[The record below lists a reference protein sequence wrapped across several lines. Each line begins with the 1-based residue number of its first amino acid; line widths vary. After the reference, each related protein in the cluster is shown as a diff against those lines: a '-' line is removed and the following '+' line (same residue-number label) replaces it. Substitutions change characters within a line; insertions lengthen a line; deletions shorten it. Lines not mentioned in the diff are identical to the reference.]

1 MLIDFLTFISIEYKL
16 QQMDVIKFDVYRGPN
31 IGIYINTNDD
41 FVLLPMGF
49 AQNKAEKLG
58 EYLKAEVVYGSVA
71 NTRLLGAL
79 MVMNNNGIL
88 LPKTAYI
95 DEYEFLKKETKM
107 EVGVLDSKYT
117 ALGNVICANDKGAI
131 VSPWLSKQDC
141 NTIEQVLGVE
151 VLQKRIAGFNQVGAV
166 MVANNS
172 GAAIHPEADEEDM
185 KEFANIMGVRVE
197 QTTINNGVPYVM
209 SGILVNDK
217 MVVVGSMTSGPEIM
231 MLTRAF
237 LN

>member
-1 MLIDFLTFISIEYKL
+1 MLNDFLTFISIEYKL
-16 QQMDVIKFDVYRGPN
+16 QQMDIIKFDVYRGPN

-58 EYLKAEVVYGSVA
+58 EYLKAQVVYGSVA

-88 LPKTAYI
+88 LPKTAYM
-95 DEYEFLKKETKM
+95 DEYEFLKKQTKM
-107 EVGVLDSKYT
+107 EIGVLDSKYT

-131 VSPWLSKQDC
+131 VSPWLSKDDC
-141 NTIEQVLGVE
+141 HTIEQVLGVE

-185 KEFANIMGVRVE
+185 KEFANVMKVKIE
-197 QTTINNGVPYVM
+197 QTTINNGIPYVM
-209 SGILVNDK
+209 SGMLVNEK

>member
-1 MLIDFLTFISIEYKL
+1 
-16 QQMDVIKFDVYRGPN
+16 MDIIKYDVYRGPN
-31 IGIYINTNDD
+31 IGIYINVNDN
-41 FVLLPMGF
+41 FVLVPMGF
-49 AQNKAEKLG
+49 AQTKAEKLG
-58 EYLKAEVVYGSVA
+58 EYLKAEVLYSSVA

-95 DEYEFLKKETKM
+95 DEYEFLKKQTKM

-131 VSPWLSKQDC
+131 VSPWLSKEDC
-141 NTIEQVLGVE
+141 DTIEQVLGVE
-151 VLQKRIAGFNQVGAV
+151 VLQEKIAGFNQTGAV

-185 KEFANIMGVRVE
+185 KVFANLMGVKVE

-209 SGILVNDK
+209 SGILVNNNT
-217 MVVVGSMTSGPEIM
+217 VVVGSMTSGPEIM

>member
-1 MLIDFLTFISIEYKL
+1 
-16 QQMDVIKFDVYRGPN
+16 MDIFKYDVYRGPN

-41 FVLLPMGF
+41 FILLPMGF

-58 EYLKAEVVYGSVA
+58 EYLKGKILYSSIA

-88 LPKTAYI
+88 LPKTAYM

-107 EVGVLDSKYT
+107 EIGVLDSKYT

-131 VSPWLSKQDC
+131 VSPWLSKEDC
-141 NTIEQVLGVE
+141 HTIEQVLGVE
-151 VLQKRIAGFNQVGAV
+151 VMQKRIAGFNQTGAV

-172 GAAIHPEADEEDM
+172 GAAIHLDADEEDM
-185 KEFANIMGVRVE
+185 KIFSDIMGVKIE
-197 QTTINNGVPYVM
+197 KTSINNGIPYVM
-209 SGILVNDK
+209 SGILVNNHT
-217 MVVVGSMTSGPEIM
+217 VVVGSMTSGSEIM
-231 MLTRAF
+231 MLTSAF

>member
-1 MLIDFLTFISIEYKL
+1 
-16 QQMDVIKFDVYRGPN
+16 
-31 IGIYINTNDD
+31 
-41 FVLLPMGF
+41 VL
-49 AQNKAEKLG
+49 
-58 EYLKAEVVYGSVA
+58 YSSVA

-131 VSPWLSKQDC
+131 VSPWLSKEDC
-141 NTIEQVLGVE
+141 QTIEQVLGVE
-151 VLQKRIAGFNQVGAV
+151 VLQKRIAGFNQTGAV

-172 GAAIHPEADEEDM
+172 GAAIHPEVDEEDM
-185 KEFANIMGVRVE
+185 KEFAKIMGVKIE
-197 QTTINNGVPYVM
+197 PTTINNGIPYVM
-209 SGILVNDK
+209 SGILVNNHT
-217 MVVVGSMTSGPEIM
+217 VVVGSMTSGSEIM
-231 MLTRAF
+231 MLTSAF

>member
-1 MLIDFLTFISIEYKL
+1 
-16 QQMDVIKFDVYRGPN
+16 MDIIKYDVYRGPN
-31 IGIYINTNDD
+31 IGVYINVNDD
-41 FVLLPMGF
+41 FLLLPMGF
-49 AQNKAEKLG
+49 AQTKAEKLG
-58 EYLKAEVVYGSVA
+58 DYLKAEIIYSSVA

-88 LPKTAYI
+88 LPKTAYT

-107 EVGVLDSKYT
+107 EIGVLDSKYS

-131 VSPWLSKQDC
+131 VSPWLSKEDC
-141 NTIEQVLGVE
+141 KTIEQVLGVE
-151 VLQKRIAGFNQVGAV
+151 VLQKRIAGFNQTGAV

-185 KEFANIMGVRVE
+185 KTFANVMGVKIE
-197 QTTINNGVPYVM
+197 QTTINSGIPYVT
-209 SGILVNDK
+209 SGIVVNNHA
-217 MVVVGSMTSGPEIM
+217 VVVGSMTSGPEIM